1 MAFQHVRSLI
11 AGAVEVAPP
20 KDVTEYTLATAVTAE
35 PGQAFYFDDGELKL
49 AAAGRMIA
57 AVIALNE
64 ATAAGKVRG
73 GWITPGQIYRCPI
86 TNKAGTAVRPT
97 ADIHATLTVGVGVT
111 INDTGDGVDGE
122 TEIANAVGK
131 PLTIVQIDK
140 PNSVAYV
147 VFSSCALAYDTTQGA
162 T

>member
-20 KDVTEYTLATAVTAE
+20 KDVTEYTLAAGVTAT

-49 AAAGRMIA
+49 AAAGRMTT

-64 ATAAGKVRG
+64 AAAAGKVRG

-86 TNKAGTAVRPT
+86 TDKDGGAVRAT
-97 ADIHATLTVGVGVT
+97 ADIHADLKVGTGVT

-122 TEIANAVGK
+122 TAIANQINK
-131 PLTIVQIDK
+131 PLTLIQVDRT
-140 PNSVAYV
+140 NSVAYV
-147 VFSSCALAYDTTQGA
+147 VFSSCALAYDTKQDA
-162 T
+162 